1 MGSAPKKI
9 WKAIVK
15 KPLRFVDK
23 KIVEPLE
30 RPVKKVVKGVK
41 NIGDEIFEEVV
52 EKPFK
57 KVTTEI
63 YDTVTGSD
71 KNDRRGTNE
80 RPTQPKAPEPS
91 KVTAKTT
98 ARKVAQ
104 GGLSTAEQ
112 RRLMQKNRAFRQTKI

>member
-9 WKAIVK
+9 YKAVVK
-15 KPLRFVDK
+15 KPLRFAEK
-23 KIVEPLE
+23 KIVKPILKAGGEL
-30 RPVKKVVKGVK
+30 
-41 NIGDEIFEEVV
+41 FEEVV

-80 RPTQPKAPEPS
+80 KPTVEKAPEPS
-91 KVTAKTT
+91 KVTQKPVAQKI
-98 ARKVAQ
+98 AQ
-104 GGLSTAEQ
+104 GGLSAAEQ
-112 RRLMQKNRAFRQTKI
+112 RKLLEKNRAFKQTQI